1 MLLNLSRSRN
11 DVCVHFDYDPTGAST
26 GALRAPIASHLAPSD
41 YLVCVQLLPG
51 WTRDVVLLGGTC
63 RRHSLDGAVKT
74 LASYK
79 LIRTSSSRDRPG
91 APLDT
96 QQEKLGNFPSKMSVD
111 SLVPLRQNLTQT
123 ST

>member
-26 GALRAPIASHLAPSD
+26 GALRAPIAHLAPSD

-51 WTRDVVLLGGTC
+51 RTRDVALLGGTR
-63 RRHSLDGAVKT
+63 RRHGLDGVVKT

-79 LIRTSSSRDRPG
+79 LIHATREAG
-91 APLDT
+91 
-96 QQEKLGNFPSKMSVD
+96 KLSFID
-111 SLVPLRQNLTQT
+111 EC
-123 ST
+123 